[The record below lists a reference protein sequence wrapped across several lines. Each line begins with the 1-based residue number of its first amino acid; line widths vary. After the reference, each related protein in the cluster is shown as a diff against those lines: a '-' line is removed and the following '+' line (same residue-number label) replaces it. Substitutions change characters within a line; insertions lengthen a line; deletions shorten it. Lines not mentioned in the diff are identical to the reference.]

1 MEDTNEQQQINQIK
15 NINNIYFK
23 KLELYSKVNGI
34 EKVSSTTTPTKVKH
48 IYHIS
53 DIHIHL
59 YKRHNEYKQ
68 QFEKLYTYLRNEKM
82 KKNITEDQNWN
93 IEIITVITG
102 DILHSKSDLSPE
114 CIDLTYNFFK
124 SIASIMPLII
134 IPGNHDLN
142 MNNKNR
148 LDSITP
154 ILADLHQT
162 HPIYYLQKS
171 GVYLYSNLVF
181 MHASINDYQILSVD
195 IVNKVLDKYYNEGV
209 LKLSDKKRDTLKMV
223 ALYHGRVNGCELF
236 NGIKLEGEVS
246 SKKKTITH
254 TDFVGYD
261 IGLCGDIHKQQS
273 ITQQGNVAYAGS
285 LIQQNMGETIEGHG
299 VLKWNVKSGTYKF
312 KQIHNDFGYIT
323 INLKDG
329 KDISGMFETNNIDS
343 QNSDSQNSYFKLPKN
358 LRVRILYENTTT
370 TDIESFLEKLKSKHN
385 VLEYNIQ
392 NAASV
397 TMNSCANYNN
407 MVNENDSNGNTSL
420 QQKNKKA
427 KELDIRDVDFQNSLL
442 EEIINDN
449 YENVKEEDIKE
460 IKELNTEIN
469 KFVKEELEIKNN
481 DDPTIGSTGIAGN
494 RYKLRRLEFSNL
506 YSYGTNNVIN
516 FKELNGVVGIVAS
529 NHMGKSAIIDI
540 ILYALFNKFPRKG
553 TIKDMINIRKQEYIL
568 KLIVECGN
576 YEYIIEKS
584 AKRSKTGGVSKQ
596 RCDFYRKNVFSG
608 EMTTLSR
615 DTITETQKFI
625 SKFFGNYEDVIHT
638 NFSIQTNPTGFID
651 SENSSRRK
659 ELERIMRF
667 NYIEL
672 IVKKA
677 TKDIS
682 SCKAVINHL
691 QETMRP
697 ELVAAL
703 QQDIANYEEKLTN
716 YTKKL
721 ETKQT
726 SLEKYQEQLT
736 KLNQQLNLSVN
747 EQIDKCLS
755 ALDVDDVE
763 NLSMDALYAKLQDIK
778 ESLKE
783 LDNTLSIELIKL
795 KKMCKR
801 GVIQRLDVPKKDEI
815 LGFCEEATL
824 DKVLD
829 YKKLMKSFIKE
840 YKQWA
845 KDQHIEKQ
853 VKLKSL
859 NKKIRGLEKKL
870 STYSNKMIKIVTNEE
885 GITDKEIRTEF
896 EIIISDINDQIS
908 NKQKEVETYNKLEKD
923 ISGYQKKIS
932 KSENVIKGF
941 ENEILDLVNKKIPQD
956 LLNKIEDYQQSLSN
970 DINKYTNIDVLGKF
984 DNIISSKEVDGI
996 SELREIYA
1004 YEQDKGFTSWTQR
1017 YITTNNSINDEIKEV
1032 RSKITKEYKK
1042 ITKNRDKI
1050 TEAEK
1055 ELKGRSVLLNE
1066 ITELEST
1073 IKTINKDIATYEVN
1087 QELLSEIAKVEQEHD
1102 VLETEVA
1109 SGSSEVTHFVDSID
1123 TTWNNIKDEI
1133 IKRKDM
1139 ELEISSLEKVS
1150 LGLDELLEQVEK
1162 NTELQEQILEISK
1175 ERDIVQQEFN
1185 ELNQECQTIRDKCSL
1200 GKGRLDKMMLDC
1212 QLKEDKLCLL
1222 NLLEIYKK
1230 AMGVI
1235 PMILINKIKPV
1246 LTRKVND
1253 LLSVVTNFNLEFDF
1267 DDNKVDIYLHR
1278 PTYKDRKII
1287 INNSSGFERFI
1298 SSLAIRLAL
1307 MEISKLPSPNVMI
1320 IDEGWSCF
1328 DNENLHNLDV
1338 ILDHLGQRFDFILT
1352 ISHLQIIRQHCDTQI
1367 GLVKDDA
1374 GYSVVRYG

>member
-1 MEDTNEQQQINQIK
+1 MEDIDEQQHINQIN
-15 NINNIYFK
+15 NINNINFK
-23 KLELYSKVNGI
+23 QLELGTKVSGT
-34 EKVSSTTTPTKVKH
+34 EKVTATKVKH

-59 YKRHNEYKQ
+59 YKRHKEYKQ
-68 QFEKLYTYLRNEKM
+68 QFEKLYTYLRDEKI
-82 KKNITEDQNWN
+82 KKNIPEDQNWN
-93 IEIITVITG
+93 LEIITVITG

-124 SIASIMPLII
+124 SIATIMPLVI

-162 HPIYYLQKS
+162 HPVYYLQQS
-171 GVYLYSNLVF
+171 GVYLYSNLVL
-181 MHASINDYQILSVD
+181 MHASIHDYQILSVN
-195 IVNKVLDKYYNEGV
+195 IVNKVLDKYCKEGV
-209 LKLSDKKRDTLKMV
+209 LKLSDKKREALKMI

-254 TDFVGYD
+254 TDFTGYD

-273 ITQQGNVAYAGS
+273 ITEQGNVAYAGS

-329 KDISGMFETNNIDS
+329 KDISGMFEND
-343 QNSDSQNSYFKLPKN
+343 DYKLPKN

-370 TDIESFLEKLKSKHN
+370 TDIDKFLEKLKSKHN

-397 TMNSCANYNN
+397 TMNSCSNYNN
-407 MVNENDSNGNTSL
+407 MVNENDSDGNISS
-420 QQKNKKA
+420 QQKNKKG

-449 YENVKEEDIKE
+449 YENITEDDIKE
-460 IKELNTEIN
+460 IKELNAEIN
-469 KFVKEELEIKNN
+469 QFVKQELEIKNT

-553 TIKDMINIRKQEYIL
+553 SIKDMINIRKQEYIL
-568 KLIVECGN
+568 KLVVECGH
-576 YEYIIEKS
+576 YEYLIEKS
-584 AKRSKTGGVSKQ
+584 AKRSKTGGVVKQ
-596 RCDFYRKNVFSG
+596 RCNFYRKNIFSG

-615 DTITETQKFI
+615 DTITETQNFI

-651 SENSSRRK
+651 SENSKRRK

-682 SCKAVINHL
+682 ACKAVINHL

-716 YTKKL
+716 HTTEL
-721 ETKQT
+721 ESKQVL
-726 SLEKYQEQLT
+726 LEKYQEQLT
-736 KLNQQLNLSVN
+736 KLNQQLNLSVD

-755 ALDVDDVE
+755 ALDVDDIE
-763 NLSMDALYAKLQDIK
+763 NLSMDAVYAKLRDIK
-778 ESLKE
+778 ESLNV
-783 LDNTLSIELIKL
+783 LDNTLSLELTKL
-795 KKMCKR
+795 KKLCKR
-801 GVIQRLDVPKKDEI
+801 GVIQRLDVPKKDAI
-815 LGFCEEATL
+815 LDFCDESTL

-845 KDQHIEKQ
+845 KDQNIEKQ
-853 VKLKSL
+853 VKLTSL

-870 STYSNKMIKIVTNEE
+870 GTYSNKMVQSVVAED
-885 GITDKEIRTEF
+885 GITDKEISEEF
-896 EIIISDINDQIS
+896 NIIISDINEQIS
-908 NKQKEVETYNKLEKD
+908 NKQKEISNYDKIEKD
-923 ISGYQKKIS
+923 ISGYQKKIT
-932 KSENVIKGF
+932 KSEKVIKDF

-956 LLNKIEDYQQSLSN
+956 LLDKISEYQQGLSN
-970 DINKYTNIDVLGKF
+970 DVNKYANIDVLGKF
-984 DNIISSKEVDGI
+984 DNIIYSKTIDDI
-996 SELREIYA
+996 SELRDIYA

-1017 YITTNNSINDEIKEV
+1017 YITANDTIDDEIEEV
-1032 RSKITKEYKK
+1032 RGKITKEEKK
-1042 ITKNRDKI
+1042 INKNRDKI

-1055 ELKGRSVLLNE
+1055 ELKGRDVLLKE
-1066 ITELEST
+1066 IANLETT
-1073 IKTINKDIATYEVN
+1073 IKEINKDITTYEFN
-1087 QELLSEIAKVEQEHD
+1087 KELQSEITEIEKERD
-1102 VLETEVA
+1102 VLETELA
-1109 SGSSEVTHFVDSID
+1109 SGSSEVMLFVDSID

-1150 LGLDELLEQVEK
+1150 FGLDELLAQVEN
-1162 NTELQEQILEISK
+1162 NTELQEQILEISDK
-1175 ERDIVQQEFN
+1175 RDIVQQEFN

-1200 GKGRLDKMMLDC
+1200 GKGRLDKMMIDC
-1212 QLKEDKLCLL
+1212 QLKVDKIRLMD
-1222 NLLEIYKK
+1222 LLEIYKK